1 MIHQIIHTIEFCL
14 GCISHT
20 ASYLRL
26 WALSLAHAQLS
37 EVLWDMTLARA
48 LGFEGLV
55 GKAMLVFVF
64 LMWFSCTV
72 FILCIMEV
80 GVRNINAENLCS
92 LTGWDHGHGQFRVS
106 RHSYTRFG
114 CIGLKRT
121 ASFTKLAAMS
131 VVFFYLSLS
140 HVLRV
145 ADGMLRFWDFFCL
158 QQFKPLSFAVLS
170 EKE

>member
-37 EVLWDMTLARA
+37 EVLWDMTLERA

-64 LMWFSCTV
+64 LMWFTCTV
-72 FILCIMEV
+72 CILCIMEV
-80 GVRNINAENLCS
+80 GVCNINVENVCS
-92 LTGWDHGHGQFRVS
+92 LTGWVHGKCRVS
-106 RHSYTRFG
+106 RHSCTRFG

-131 VVFFYLSLS
+131 VIFYLSLS
-140 HVLRV
+140 LGFGV
-145 ADGMLRFWDFFCL
+145 ADGCSILGSIFL
-158 QQFKPLSFAVLS
+158 QQFKPLSFAALS